1 MMTLRKYL
9 ERKQP
14 TIPFNKVPGFWKLL
28 GRKKTESRLERG
40 EKSKE

>member
-1 MMTLRKYL
+1 MKYL

-14 TIPFNKVPGFWKLL
+14 IILFNKVSGLWKLL
-28 GRKKTESRLERG
+28 GRKKTISRLERS